1 MVGRIDGINTESPE
15 PNYHEDANFLCKSL
29 SFKTAY
35 FARESLTQPKRESG
49 MAWGIWEGDYAAQY
63 IRSLGHFDR
72 SRLPKRRGTLSV
84 HRGPSSR
91 QSERVGP
98 RGYYRPRAKSFLFQY
113 LSRGPLDARWPGI
126 ESQPADCQ
134 LCPLV
139 IGWMQLQRESST
151 AVPAQNR

>member
-1 MVGRIDGINTESPE
+1 
-15 PNYHEDANFLCKSL
+15 LCKSL

-63 IRSLGHFDR
+63 IRSLSHFDR

-84 HRGPSSR
+84 HRGPSSC

-98 RGYYRPRAKSFLFQY
+98 WVTTVPPSKVVFVPVSFAWAFRCALAWDRELACG
-113 LSRGPLDARWPGI
+113 LSALPASHRLDAVAAR
-126 ESQPADCQ
+126 
-134 LCPLV
+134 V
-139 IGWMQLQRESST
+139 I
-151 AVPAQNR
+151 NRRARSKPIRRAG